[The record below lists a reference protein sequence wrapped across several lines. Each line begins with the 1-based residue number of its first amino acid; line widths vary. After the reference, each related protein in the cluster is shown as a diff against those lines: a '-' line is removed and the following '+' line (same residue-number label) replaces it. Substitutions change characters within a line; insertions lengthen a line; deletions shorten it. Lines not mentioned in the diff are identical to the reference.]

1 LLAKSKSANQEIH
14 ENPLLWVLVLVPAV
28 LLAKRIALA
37 AHTLL
42 FVPFRGKDRRCGR
55 HQNPSFPGLHYLA
68 RKPRSPSDG
77 LRPVFFSTGRLIQL
91 FV

>member
-42 FVPFRGKDRRCGR
+42 FVLSRGKDRRCGR
-55 HQNPSFPGLHYLA
+55 HQNRRFRACITWHAKLAHRLMALGLSFP
-68 RKPRSPSDG
+68 
-77 LRPVFFSTGRLIQL
+77 RPGG
-91 FV
+91 